1 MLHTKKKIY
10 NDLIDLGLKR
20 GMYVNLKCS
29 YSSLGNIEG
38 GPMSLIEII
47 LDIIQ
52 EKGLL
57 VTDSFVRCYKIGSNI
72 INSNKVDQYTKS
84 YAGLIAN
91 TILKHENCKRSHH
104 PIQKFAL
111 IGEEADYLS
120 AEHDKNS
127 YAYNILKIMSK
138 EKNSYNLKIGPEN
151 KVLGVGT
158 THVATGILN
167 IEKYETRLGVYF
179 KNEFNEYELFER
191 NWIGICNRTLISLNS
206 FYRNNKTISIRESN
220 VGNTK
225 GLLTNMSET
234 LEEEIKLF
242 RFSINNLKCDNSYCF
257 DCHTLKDNYRP
268 FNFFLKNIVSLKVK
282 NIAKLILN
290 DLSLQPSFRIINEI

>member
-1 MLHTKKKIY
+1 LLHTKKKIY
-10 NDLIDLGLKR
+10 NDLIDLGLKK

-47 LDIIQ
+47 LDIIE

-57 VTDSFVRCYKIGSNI
+57 VTDSFVRCYKIGSNK
-72 INSNKVDQYTKS
+72 INSNKIDQYTKS

-91 TILKHENCKRSHH
+91 TILEHENCKRSHH

-120 AEHDKNS
+120 AEHNKNS
-127 YAYNILKIMSK
+127 YAYNILKIMSE
-138 EKNSYNLKIGPEN
+138 EKNSFNLKIGPEN

-179 KNEFNEYELFER
+179 KNEFNKYELFER
-191 NWIGICNRTLISLNS
+191 NWIGICKSTLIDLNS
-206 FYRNNKTISIRESN
+206 FYRNNKSINIRKNN
-220 VGNTK
+220 VGNTI
-225 GLLTNMSET
+225 GLLTNMNET
-234 LEEEIKLF
+234 LKEELKLF
-242 RFSINNLKCDNSYCF
+242 RLSNNNLRCSNLYCY
-257 DCHTLKDNYRP
+257 DCYTLKNNYKP
-268 FNFFLKNIVSLKVK
+268 LNFFLKSIVSLKVK

-290 DLSLQPSFRIINEI
+290 DLNLQPSFKIKS

>member
-1 MLHTKKKIY
+1 LLHTKKKIY

-57 VTDSFVRCYKIGSNI
+57 VTDSFVRCYKIGSNK

-111 IGEEADYLS
+111 IGDEADCLS
-120 AEHDKNS
+120 IKHNKNS
-127 YAYNILKIMSK
+127 YAYDILKIMSE
-138 EKNSYNLKIGPEN
+138 EKNSFNLKIGPEN

-167 IEKYETRLGVYF
+167 IEKYEQRLGVYF
-179 KNEFNEYELFER
+179 KNHDNKYELFER
-191 NWIGICNRTLISLNS
+191 NWIGVCKSTLINLNS
-206 FYRNNKTISIRESN
+206 FYKNNNSIRIRESN

-234 LEEEIKLF
+234 LKEEIKLF
-242 RFSINNLKCDNSYCF
+242 SISKNNLKCDNSYCF
-257 DCHTLKDNYRP
+257 NCHTLKDNYRP